1 LASPPKKDPRE
12 AAPGQPHRQEGAV
25 STPAELVVLH
35 SVNRLLATKRFCWH
49 PKDRRVVKSAYG
61 QEKHFR
67 IQVGEL
73 AGFDHLARCLDH
85 LTRRHHAFVI
95 RGDPLPSTDRE
106 RARRLLHDDP
116 DTGDPA
122 TFAEAPRHWF
132 AVDLDKTPCPAH
144 VDLLDDPDGAID
156 YLLQLLPP
164 ELYEAS
170 CWWQFTSSQG
180 LPGCENTVSARL
192 WFWNRDPLD
201 DASLTRW
208 ALAANKA
215 AGRRL
220 IDDSLYRA
228 VQPHYIANPI
238 FDGMPDPVPRRCG
251 IRRGFDECT
260 ALVIPEPDRA
270 DPYEHGGGGFVGR
283 GVEAF
288 LADIGGPSGF
298 RSPIVGAVAS
308 YYAVNGPGADP
319 ETIKSRLRAT
329 IAAAPPGGR
338 GDRDITRYCSER
350 HLNDIVGW
358 VRAREKVNP
367 RSRAIPLPSLA
378 ASVPVEGERDPA
390 IRAIAKALLRARH
403 LPPDL
408 AATLTHAFNELR
420 CSPPLPREQVT
431 AIVDTAASR
440 QIAYEERRHHG

>member
-1 LASPPKKDPRE
+1 MSA
-12 AAPGQPHRQEGAV
+12 
-25 STPAELVVLH
+25 PAELVVLH
-35 SVNRLLATKRFCWH
+35 SVNKLFATKRFRWH
-49 PKDRRVVKSAYG
+49 PKDRRVIKSSYG

-67 IQVGEL
+67 VQVGAI
-73 AGFDHLARCLDH
+73 AGFDHLARCLEH
-85 LTRRHHAFVI
+85 LTRRPYAFVI
-95 RGDPLPSTDRE
+95 RGAPLPSTDCE

-116 DTGDPA
+116 ETGEPA
-122 TFAEAPRHWF
+122 TFVAAPRHWF
-132 AVDLDKTPCPAH
+132 AVDLDKCPAH

-156 YLLQLLPP
+156 YLLQRLPP

-180 LPGCENTVSARL
+180 MPGCENTASARL

-215 AGRRL
+215 AGHRL

-238 FDGMPDPVPRRCG
+238 FEGIPDPVPRRCG
-251 IRRGFDECT
+251 VRRGFDECT
-260 ALVIPEPDRA
+260 ALILPEPDRD

-288 LADIGGPSGF
+288 LADIGEASGF
-298 RSPIVGAVAS
+298 RSPIVGAIAS
-308 YYAVNGPGADP
+308 YFATNGPGADP
-319 ETIKSRLRAT
+319 EIIKARLRAT
-329 IAAAPPGGR
+329 IAAAPSGGR
-338 GDRDITRYCSER
+338 GDNDIARYCSER

-367 RSRAIPLPSLA
+367 RARAIPLPDLA
-378 ASVPVEGERDPA
+378 TSIPIDGERAPA
-390 IRAIAKALLRARH
+390 IRTIAAALLRARH
-403 LPPDL
+403 LPPSL
-408 AATLTHAFNELR
+408 VLSLVHIFNEQR
-420 CSPPLPREQVT
+420 CSPALPREQVT

-440 QIAYEERRHHG
+440 QIAYEERRHG